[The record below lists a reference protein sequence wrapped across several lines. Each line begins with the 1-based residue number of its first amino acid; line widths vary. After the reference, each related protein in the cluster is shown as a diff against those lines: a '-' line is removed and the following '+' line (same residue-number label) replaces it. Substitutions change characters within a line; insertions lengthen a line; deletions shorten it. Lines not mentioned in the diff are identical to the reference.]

1 MSSIVFLSVPGNE
14 TFQRVAAIEG
24 QKILLL
30 LLGHDRAKNMRRMR
44 VAYIGAFGARPCVSL
59 SRCHA
64 TYSTRVSRNPLRFVL
79 YNSVV
84 AVRGCSQASAIAPG
98 LAAAGSRIVSVAPIV
113 RTHVSLGCRHREE
126 RSDVA
131 IQGHSREGLQR
142 TPVFRWSMS
151 FIPWIASRSLRSGS
165 RDGRAP
171 RLGKIAVETIAADDH
186 ANYGPPA
193 FRRPAWS
200 ARRIGASPSGKAAD
214 FDSAIRR
221 FESSRPSQ

>member
-131 IQGHSREGLQR
+131 TQGHSREGLQKNAR
-142 TPVFRWSMS
+142 LSMVYVLHPLDR
-151 FIPWIASRSLRSGS
+151 FPLAT
-165 RDGRAP
+165 
-171 RLGKIAVETIAADDH
+171 LGV
-186 ANYGPPA
+186 
-193 FRRPAWS
+193 
-200 ARRIGASPSGKAAD
+200 ARRSC
-214 FDSAIRR
+214 SAIGQNRGR
-221 FESSRPSQ
+221 DHCGG